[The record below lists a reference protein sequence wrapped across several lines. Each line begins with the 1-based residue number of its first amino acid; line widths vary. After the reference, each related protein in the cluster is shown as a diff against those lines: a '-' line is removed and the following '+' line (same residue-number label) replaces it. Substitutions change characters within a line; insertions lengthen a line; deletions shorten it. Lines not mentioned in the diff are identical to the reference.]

1 MDKYSG
7 MGGSYIIDP
16 ETGERR
22 PADPVK
28 DEPAAE
34 LNEYDGKGGSYIIDQ
49 KTGQQRPYDEREHL
63 LIKPAGRIEPPATE
77 PESEKEPQS
86 ARSKKKR

>member
-1 MDKYSG
+1 
-7 MGGSYIIDP
+7 MGGSYILDP
-16 ETGERR
+16 ETGQRR

-28 DEPAAE
+28 DEPPAE
-34 LNEYDGKGGSYIIDQ
+34 LNEYDGKGGAYIIDQ

-63 LIKPAGRIEPPATE
+63 HIKPAGRPAPPITE
-77 PESEKEPQS
+77 PEPDKAPPQ